1 MEQLIEIGILQ
12 QSDEQDNL
20 YEKILARIAKSDV
33 SSAVLS
39 VKVVHALSNLV
50 FVVKNRWK
58 DKVPTSKLTKKQFV
72 HILAYICDR
81 NSTLEEQDK
90 MRMRNIWNPK
100 IMQDQ
105 MDSKPHALW
114 PGLKYLG
121 VDIASIEHRV
131 EIGNKEKEAVEEIT
145 SEETCCA
152 SGTPGMLV
160 SQYHF
165 ILCSCCSK
173 Y

>member
-72 HILAYICDR
+72 HILAYICDG
-81 NSTLEEQDK
+81 NSTLEEHDK

-121 VDIASIEHRV
+121 VDIASIEHQV
-131 EIGNKEKEAVEEIT
+131 DWVGGVHPEPKFENKWTLFFEI
-145 SEETCCA
+145 
-152 SGTPGMLV
+152 
-160 SQYHF
+160 F
-165 ILCSCCSK
+165 
-173 Y
+173 

>member
-81 NSTLEEQDK
+81 NSTFELERPLLRYQLK
-90 MRMRNIWNPK
+90 TVFG
-100 IMQDQ
+100 DQ
-105 MDSKPHALW
+105 LN
-114 PGLKYLG
+114 GLG
-121 VDIASIEHRV
+121 
-131 EIGNKEKEAVEEIT
+131 T
-145 SEETCCA
+145 S
-152 SGTPGMLV
+152 
-160 SQYHF
+160 
-165 ILCSCCSK
+165 
-173 Y
+173 

>member
-81 NSTLEEQDK
+81 NSTLEEQDEVEGGEDHDEVK
-90 MRMRNIWNPK
+90 G
-100 IMQDQ
+100 DDDHYDVEVGHVLDDVDGDDVL
-105 MDSKPHALW
+105 DSDEPLRAVVLAMKEQLEQAAATTTSTATTTAKSLR
-114 PGLKYLG
+114 
-121 VDIASIEHRV
+121 RV
-131 EIGNKEKEAVEEIT
+131 
-145 SEETCCA
+145 
-152 SGTPGMLV
+152 
-160 SQYHF
+160 
-165 ILCSCCSK
+165 
-173 Y
+173 

>member
-81 NSTLEEQDK
+81 TITEISLKNGVWGPVEWVGDQLTG
-90 MRMRNIWNPK
+90 WGGPPGTK
-100 IMQDQ
+100 I
-105 MDSKPHALW
+105 
-114 PGLKYLG
+114 
-121 VDIASIEHRV
+121 
-131 EIGNKEKEAVEEIT
+131 
-145 SEETCCA
+145 
-152 SGTPGMLV
+152 
-160 SQYHF
+160 
-165 ILCSCCSK
+165 
-173 Y
+173 

>member
-50 FVVKNRWK
+50 FVVKDRWK

-121 VDIASIEHRV
+121 WGPVDWVGGVHPELKFENKWTLFF
-131 EIGNKEKEAVEEIT
+131 EI
-145 SEETCCA
+145 
-152 SGTPGMLV
+152 
-160 SQYHF
+160 F
-165 ILCSCCSK
+165 
-173 Y
+173 